1 MDQGSIMVCLCLHI
15 SMQGFRDGLPV
26 LDSSLLPKDLVL
38 KKDWLVT
45 KHSESHLQFRSV
57 QHLGTFFSALKDL
70 IKDAGY
76 LFNDTDL
83 LGLQNVV
90 VEISDSETQNMDD
103 DQIVQAALQDVE
115 EIIHLEES
123 KLPSLLSLLNLL

>member
-1 MDQGSIMVCLCLHI
+1 M
-15 SMQGFRDGLPV
+15 
-26 LDSSLLPKDLVL
+26 
-38 KKDWLVT
+38 
-45 KHSESHLQFRSV
+45 
-57 QHLGTFFSALKDL
+57 GTFCFALKDL
-70 IKDAGY
+70 IKDTGY

-90 VEISDSETQNMDD
+90 VEISDLKIQNVDD

-123 KLPSLLSLLNLL
+123 ELHDLPNLLNLL